1 MFRIILIFF
10 SKSIDTK
17 LLGKPQNKSIGD
29 RKLQRNVRKT
39 CFTML

>member
-1 MFRIILIFF
+1 MFCIILIIF

-17 LLGKPQNKSIGD
+17 LLGKPRNKSISD
-29 RKLQRNVRKT
+29 RELQRNVRKT